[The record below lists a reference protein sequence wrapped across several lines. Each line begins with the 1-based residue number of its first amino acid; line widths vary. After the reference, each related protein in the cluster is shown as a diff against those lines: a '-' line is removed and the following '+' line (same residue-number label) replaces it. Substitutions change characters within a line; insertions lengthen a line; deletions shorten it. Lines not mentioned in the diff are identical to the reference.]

1 MTAFVVIAVL
11 FVAVALGFVLPP
23 LLRRQAQR
31 PAASRDAANAGIYR
45 EQLDELR
52 ADLERGAIDRAQ
64 FDRARLDVERRIV
77 DEHERSAVSLES
89 GRRLKTALAIGI
101 AIPLVAGLAYW
112 KFGAPQA
119 LTGEAVVDARNVT
132 PDQILGMVK
141 KLAARME
148 QTPDDV
154 EGWVMLGRS
163 YSVLGM
169 HAEAARAYERAV
181 KLAPGDPNLLADYA
195 DNLAMASGRSLA
207 GKPMEVIQQAL
218 RIDPKNVKALA
229 LAGSA
234 EFERRDYR
242 AAVGYWERI
251 LAVVPP
257 ESDFARSVNASIEEA
272 RQLGGI
278 KTARAKAAPSTTT
291 APSAKASGALRP
303 LTGMVSIDPA
313 LARGFSPDTTVF
325 VLARPADGSRMPLAV
340 ARTTLGALP
349 YRFKLDDSMA
359 MNPAAKL
366 SEHKQVVIVARV
378 SRSGTALPQKGDVE
392 GMSGTV
398 APDATGVKV
407 VMSKLVD

>member
-1 MTAFVVIAVL
+1 MTAFILIAAL
-11 FVAVALGFVLPP
+11 FVAVALAFVLPP
-23 LLRRQAQR
+23 LLRREPRHAE
-31 PAASRDAANAGIYR
+31 ASREAINARIYR

-52 ADLERGAIDRAQ
+52 ADLARGAIDQAQ
-64 FDRARLDVERRIV
+64 FDRARLDLERRIV
-77 DEHERSAVSLES
+77 DEHERPPVSLAA
-89 GRRLKTALAIGI
+89 GRSLKTAIAIGI

-112 KFGAPQA
+112 KFGTPQV
-119 LTGEAVVDARNVT
+119 LTGEAVVDARNIT
-132 PDQILGMVK
+132 SAQILAMVQ

-169 HAEAARAYERAV
+169 HAESARAYERAV
-181 KLAPGDPNLLADYA
+181 SLSPGDPELLADYA
-195 DNLAMASGRSLA
+195 DNLAMASGRRLA
-207 GKPMEVIQQAL
+207 GKPMELVQQAL
-218 RIDPKNVKALA
+218 KIDPNHVKALA

-234 EFERRDYR
+234 EFERHDYR

-257 ESDFARSVNASIEEA
+257 VSDFARSVNSSIDEA

-278 KTARAKAAPSTTT
+278 KTARVKPAP
-291 APSAKASGALRP
+291 AAKASGAPRP
-303 LTGMVSIDPA
+303 LSGVVSIDPA
-313 LARGFSPDTTVF
+313 LAKGFSADTTVF
-325 VLARPADGSRMPLAV
+325 VVARPAEGPGMPLAV
-340 ARTTLGALP
+340 KRITLGELP

-366 SEHKQVVIVARV
+366 SDHKRVVIIARV

-392 GMSGTV
+392 GVSGAV

-407 VMSKLVD
+407 VMSKVVD

>member
-1 MTAFVVIAVL
+1 MTAFVLIAVL
-11 FVAVALGFVLPP
+11 FVALALAFVLPP
-23 LLRRQAQR
+23 LLRRGAQ
-31 PAASRDAANAGIYR
+31 PTAALRDAANAGIYR

-52 ADLERGAIDRAQ
+52 ADLARGAIDQAQ
-64 FDRARLDVERRIV
+64 YDRARLDLERRIV
-77 DEHERSAVSLES
+77 DEHGRPALSLTGGRS
-89 GRRLKTALAIGI
+89 LKTAIALAV

-112 KFGAPQA
+112 RFGTPQA

-132 PDQILGMVK
+132 PAQILAMVN

-148 QTPDDV
+148 KTPDDV

-169 HAEAARAYERAV
+169 HPEAARAYERAV
-181 KLAPGDPNLLADYA
+181 ALAPADPGLLADYA

-207 GKPMEVIQQAL
+207 GKPMQLIQQAL
-218 RIDPKNVKALA
+218 KLDPNHVKALA

-234 EFERRDYR
+234 EFERHDYR

-251 LAVVPP
+251 LAVLPP
-257 ESDFARSVNASIEEA
+257 ESDFARQVNASIEEA

-278 KTARAKAAPSTTT
+278 KTARAKV
-291 APSAKASGALRP
+291 APSAKAGGALRP
-303 LTGMVSIDPA
+303 AAGALSGVVSIDPA
-313 LARGFSPDTTVF
+313 LAKGFSPDTTVF
-325 VLARPADGSRMPLAV
+325 VVARPAEGAGMPLAV
-340 ARTTLGALP
+340 KRITLGDLP

-366 SEHKQVVIVARV
+366 SDHKRVVIVARV

-392 GMSGTV
+392 GTSASV
-398 APDATGVKV
+398 APDASGVRVVLSKV
-407 VMSKLVD
+407 VD

>member
-1 MTAFVVIAVL
+1 VTAFVVIAVL

-23 LLRRQAQR
+23 LLRRQAQQ
-31 PAASRDAANAGIYR
+31 PAASRDATNAGIYR
-45 EQLDELR
+45 EQLEELR

-64 FDRARLDVERRIV
+64 YDRARLDIERRIV
-77 DEHERSAVSLES
+77 DEHERSAVSFES
-89 GRRLKTALAIGI
+89 GRRVKTALAIGI

-132 PDQILGMVK
+132 PEQILGMVK

-148 QTPDDV
+148 KTPDDV

-169 HAEAARAYERAV
+169 HAEAARAFERAV
-181 KLAPGDPNLLADYA
+181 KLVPGDPNLLADYA

-218 RIDPKNVKALA
+218 KIDPKHVKALA

-251 LAVVPP
+251 LTVVPP
-257 ESDFARSVNASIEEA
+257 ESDFARQVNASIEEA

-278 KTARAKAAPSTTT
+278 KTARAKP
-291 APSAKASGALRP
+291 APSAKASAAQRPAAGALS
-303 LTGMVSIDPA
+303 GVVSIEPS
-313 LARGFSPDTTVF
+313 LAKGFSPDTTVF
-325 VLARPADGSRMPLAV
+325 VVARPAEGSRMPLAV

-392 GMSGTV
+392 GISGSV
-398 APDATGVKV
+398 APDATGVRV
-407 VMSKLVD
+407 VMSKVVD

>member
-1 MTAFVVIAVL
+1 MTAFVLIAAL
-11 FVAVALGFVLPP
+11 FVALALGFVLPP
-23 LLRRQAQR
+23 LLRRDPRQA
-31 PAASRDAANAGIYR
+31 AASRDAANAGIYR

-52 ADLERGAIDRAQ
+52 AELARGAIDRAQ
-64 FDRARLDVERRIV
+64 FDRARLDIEHRIV
-77 DEHERSAVSLES
+77 DEHERPAVSLAG
-89 GRRLKTALAIGI
+89 GRLVKTALAIGI

-112 KFGAPQA
+112 RFGAPQA

-132 PDQILGMVK
+132 PEQILSMVR

-148 QTPDDV
+148 STPDDV
-154 EGWVMLGRS
+154 EGWTMLGRS

-181 KLAPGDPNLLADYA
+181 KLVPGDAGLLADYA

-207 GKPMEVIQQAL
+207 GRPMELIQQAL
-218 RIDPKNVKALA
+218 RIDPNHVKSLA

-234 EFERRDYR
+234 EFEHRNYG
-242 AAVGYWERI
+242 AAIGYWERI

-257 ESDFARSVNASIEEA
+257 ESDFARSVNASIDEA

-278 KTARAKAAPSTTT
+278 KTARAKP
-291 APSAKASGALRP
+291 APSAEAGGALRP
-303 LTGMVSIDPA
+303 LTGVVSIAPA
-313 LARGFSPDTTVF
+313 LVKGFSPDTTVF
-325 VLARPADGSRMPLAV
+325 VLARPAEGSRMPLAV
-340 ARTTLGALP
+340 ARTRLGDLP

-366 SEHKQVVIVARV
+366 SQHQRVVVVARV

-398 APDATGVKV
+398 APDAAEVKV
-407 VMSKLVD
+407 VMSKVID